1 MLADG
6 IRSRAGAL
14 VRRKLVVVSAA
25 GAFVLCAGAG
35 VVALGASGGEEP
47 RGGAGK
53 RSAKTPERREPV
65 LPALRPRPKVV
76 DPVAGESSESV
87 PPEELPAGS
96 APPSRSAGEAA
107 EEQRDV
113 ERELTLLSKLSRAGG
128 GAARVTRGGTAVPPS
143 NAPATVQQVI
153 AGANLIAR
161 TPYRYGGGHN
171 GKFEDSA
178 YDCSGSV
185 SFALASA
192 GLLAEPLA
200 SGGFMKWGAPGKGKW
215 ITIYANP
222 GHMFMVVAGLRYDT
236 SGRANGGTRWQATG
250 RSTGGYEVRHPPGL

>member
-1 MLADG
+1 VLANG
-6 IRSRAGAL
+6 IRSRAAAL
-14 VRRKLVVVSAA
+14 VRRRLVVVSAA
-25 GAFVLCAGAG
+25 GAFVLCAGVG
-35 VVALGASGGEEP
+35 VVAVGASGGDDP
-47 RGGAGK
+47 GGGK
-53 RSAKTPERREPV
+53 RSGGAPDRREPV

-107 EEQRDV
+107 EEQRAV
-113 ERELTLLSKLSRAGG
+113 ERELAMLAKLSRSSG
-128 GAARVTRGGTAVPPS
+128 GAARVTRGGTAVPPA
-143 NAPATVQQVI
+143 NAPAIVQQVI

-171 GKFEDSA
+171 GKFEDDA

-192 GLLAEPLA
+192 GLLDQPLA

-215 ITIYANP
+215 ITIYTNP

-236 SGRANGGTRWQATG
+236 SGRATGGTRWQATG
-250 RSTGGYEVRHPPGL
+250 RSTGGLIARHPPGL

>member
-1 MLADG
+1 ML
-6 IRSRAGAL
+6 
-14 VRRKLVVVSAA
+14 RRRLVVLSAA
-25 GAFVLCAGAG
+25 GAFVLCVGG
-35 VVALGASGGEEP
+35 GIVALGASGAGES
-47 RGGAGK
+47 GGAGK
-53 RSAKTPERREPV
+53 RSAKAPERPEPV

-76 DPVAGESSESV
+76 DPVAGESAESV

-96 APPSRSAGEAA
+96 APPTRSAGEAA

-113 ERELTLLSKLSRAGG
+113 ERELAALAKLSRAGG
-128 GAARVTRGGTAVPPS
+128 GSARVTRGGTAVPPA
-143 NAPATVQQVI
+143 NAPAIVQQVI

-171 GKFEDSA
+171 GKFQDSA

-215 ITIYANP
+215 ITIYTNP

-236 SGRANGGTRWQATG
+236 SGRATGGTRWQATG
-250 RSTGGYEVRHPPGL
+250 RSTGGLIARHPPGL